1 VLAPGVNVIAARAS
15 GTNMG
20 TPISQYYT
28 VASGTSMATPHVAGA
43 VALLLD
49 ANPSLTPIQVK
60 KALSNYAKDLGLN
73 VLEQG
78 SGRIDVCGAVNAS
91 LIGESSISFG
101 RVNLSTSYTRIIV
114 FQNLANNIVTVSL
127 NVEKLGASL
136 TKHHRNILKHFQ
148 LHSILRRRQKNVE
161 LSLNSTK
168 CYPAGILKGELQQ
181 YLTVNIVSFMYRKLL
196 AKITKTIRSRD
207 ASQ

>member
-1 VLAPGVNVIAARAS
+1 
-15 GTNMG
+15 
-20 TPISQYYT
+20 
-28 VASGTSMATPHVAGA
+28 MATPHVAGA